1 VASDFVKCACTYW
14 LQHLPVSRRVSQIF
28 WNFPTRWHL
37 ALLHLRIVG
46 KAPLFVH
53 RLCVRALPF
62 GVYGLAFGWVC
73 SVFVNQR
80 RKLLITPTLSQGQDS
95 SYSSS
100 SSHSYV
106 EQPIDTFSPLSFRQ
120 LLVAFF
126 FSSGARFVWLRFCT
140 RKANETRKRGATYKV
155 HHVHLYTQTP
165 TIQSVIYI
173 YTHIYTYISVLVS
186 LLLRIYRPARLCVV
200 LFALLLARSIFSGWL
215 SDIAWLI
222 LLPRAG

>member
-1 VASDFVKCACTYW
+1 MASDFVKCACTYW

-73 SVFVNQR
+73 SVFVNQL

-126 FSSGARFVWLRFCT
+126 SPLALALCDCDFAHEKQTKPENVALHTKSIMFTYIL
-140 RKANETRKRGATYKV
+140 KRQ
-155 HHVHLYTQTP
+155 LYS
-165 TIQSVIYI
+165 QSYI
-173 YTHIYTYISVLVS
+173 YTHIYTYIY
-186 LLLRIYRPARLCVV
+186 IC
-200 LFALLLARSIFSGWL
+200 FGFLAPSNI
-215 SDIAWLI
+215 
-222 LLPRAG
+222 

>member
-1 VASDFVKCACTYW
+1 M
-14 LQHLPVSRRVSQIF
+14 
-28 WNFPTRWHL
+28 
-37 ALLHLRIVG
+37 
-46 KAPLFVH
+46 
-53 RLCVRALPF
+53 
-62 GVYGLAFGWVC
+62 
-73 SVFVNQR
+73 FVNQR

-126 FSSGARFVWLRFCT
+126 SPLALALCDCDFAHEKQTKPENVALHTKSIMFTYIL
-140 RKANETRKRGATYKV
+140 KRQ
-155 HHVHLYTQTP
+155 LYS
-165 TIQSVIYI
+165 QSYI

-186 LLLRIYRPARLCVV
+186 LLLRIYRPARLCVI

-215 SDIAWLI
+215 SDIALLI
-222 LLPRAG
+222 LLPRAGWQDGSRPGGSSHSLARLRVGQCTCIQTRVDRCI